1 MSFVD
6 TKLSKAKKFVNQ
18 GKFSDAKII
27 LEEILVKFPDNIR
40 AKNAINNIMH
50 NNQNEQNNKTISSS
64 EVSDVNEV
72 IYLYTKKMTSEALAK
87 ANLILKKYSQ
97 NEKLNSILGCI
108 YDELGNYNKAL
119 EFYKKALVVN
129 PNSEEIMVN
138 MGVTL
143 ATIGE
148 ISSAKIYY
156 EKAIQIN
163 PNFINAYGN
172 LGSLLTELA
181 KFDEAIEC
189 FKKGLTISP
198 NHPFILNNLGYA
210 YKLKGNI
217 PDAINNFKKAINQ
230 DINFV
235 SAHNNLAVLY
245 LEAGDYEK
253 SLKFFNNAISI
264 DNNNIETL
272 INMGA
277 ALSDIGREN
286 EAIECYQ
293 KVINMDPKQHSAI
306 SNLLLLSNYM
316 PEFSNEYISNL
327 HKQNGSFIETFFQS
341 FDAKVANRFLSK
353 ISTQTNIGI
362 VSGDLH
368 QHSVTYFLEPL
379 LKNINRENFSISCY
393 YNGHIKDEVTKRIR
407 SFSNSWHEVEPLT
420 DEQLYSL
427 IKKDEIDILIDL
439 SGHTKGNRM
448 PVFAMKP
455 ANIQLSWLGYPNT
468 TGLKSID
475 YRIVD
480 HFTDPIS
487 LNDHLYTEKLLRV
500 DGSFLCF
507 SSEENVAINKNN
519 LFKQDDFFTFGSFNN
534 LTKMSDDVLDCWAQI
549 LLKHKNSRIILK
561 NKQLNSNYMR
571 DIYLKRF
578 KEHGVSEERIILLSW
593 SNSRKEHLN
602 LYNSIDLALD
612 TFPYNGTT
620 TTFESLWMNV
630 PVLCIEGDN
639 HCGRVSYS
647 ILKNLGFEDFIS
659 NSKEDYVEKAL
670 YFAQNQNV
678 LNDLSSGLRE
688 RLIDSN
694 LCDAQDFTKK
704 IEQILKKIIN

>member
-40 AKNAINNIMH
+40 AKNAINNIVH

-230 DINFV
+230 DMNFV
-235 SAHNNLAVLY
+235 SAHNNLARLY
-245 LEAGDYEK
+245 YDIGDYKNSFETNK
-253 SLKFFNNAISI
+253 HLENAISI
-264 DNNNIETL
+264 D
-272 INMGA
+272 
-277 ALSDIGREN
+277 
-286 EAIECYQ
+286 
-293 KVINMDPKQHSAI
+293 PKSNLAI
-306 SNLLLLSNYM
+306 SNLLFISNYSTKYSK
-316 PEFSNEYISNL
+316 E
-327 HKQNGSFIETFFQS
+327 
-341 FDAKVANRFLSK
+341 DCSK
-353 ISTQTNIGI
+353 IHKRNANLIERKYKHLQYTKNYNHEVKIQSKLNIGI

>member
-235 SAHNNLAVLY
+235 SAHNNLARLY
-245 LEAGDYEK
+245 YDIGDYKNSFEANK
-253 SLKFFNNAISI
+253 HLENAISI
-264 DNNNIETL
+264 D
-272 INMGA
+272 
-277 ALSDIGREN
+277 
-286 EAIECYQ
+286 
-293 KVINMDPKQHSAI
+293 PKSNLAI
-306 SNLLLLSNYM
+306 SNLL
-316 PEFSNEYISNL
+316 
-327 HKQNGSFIETFFQS
+327 
-341 FDAKVANRFLSK
+341 
-353 ISTQTNIGI
+353 
-362 VSGDLH
+362 
-368 QHSVTYFLEPL
+368 
-379 LKNINRENFSISCY
+379 
-393 YNGHIKDEVTKRIR
+393 
-407 SFSNSWHEVEPLT
+407 
-420 DEQLYSL
+420 
-427 IKKDEIDILIDL
+427 
-439 SGHTKGNRM
+439 
-448 PVFAMKP
+448 
-455 ANIQLSWLGYPNT
+455 
-468 TGLKSID
+468 
-475 YRIVD
+475 
-480 HFTDPIS
+480 
-487 LNDHLYTEKLLRV
+487 
-500 DGSFLCF
+500 
-507 SSEENVAINKNN
+507 
-519 LFKQDDFFTFGSFNN
+519 
-534 LTKMSDDVLDCWAQI
+534 
-549 LLKHKNSRIILK
+549 
-561 NKQLNSNYMR
+561 
-571 DIYLKRF
+571 
-578 KEHGVSEERIILLSW
+578 
-593 SNSRKEHLN
+593 
-602 LYNSIDLALD
+602 
-612 TFPYNGTT
+612 
-620 TTFESLWMNV
+620 
-630 PVLCIEGDN
+630 
-639 HCGRVSYS
+639 
-647 ILKNLGFEDFIS
+647 FIS
-659 NSKEDYVEKAL
+659 NYSTKYSKEDCSKIHKRNANLIERKYKHL
-670 YFAQNQNV
+670 QYTKNYNQ
-678 LNDLSSGLRE
+678 
-688 RLIDSN
+688 
-694 LCDAQDFTKK
+694 
-704 IEQILKKIIN
+704 